1 MKDTNAQQEDV
12 TGLFR
17 KFGGDAGAYKEFA
30 PAEIPAATQTVALA
44 AAPVSA
50 PAPVPP
56 PTLDALAPSPATP
69 RPPIVEPAVDAL
81 PVAAHETPVATAKPR
96 ELDRLFARLDAC
108 APIPA
113 PAATRG
119 LMAHW
124 RKPG

>member
-30 PAEIPAATQTVALA
+30 PAEIPAATQPAAPA
-44 AAPVSA
+44 AAPA
-50 PAPVPP
+50 PAPASA
-56 PTLDALAPSPATP
+56 LDALAPSPATP

>member
-1 MKDTNAQQEDV
+1 MKDSNAQQEDV

-30 PAEIPAATQTVALA
+30 PAEIPAATQPVALA
-44 AAPVSA
+44 AAPV
-50 PAPVPP
+50 PAPP
-56 PTLDALAPSPATP
+56 PTLGPLAPTPATP

-81 PVAAHETPVATAKPR
+81 PVAAHETPVAAATPR

>member
-30 PAEIPAATQTVALA
+30 PAEIPAATQPVALA
-44 AAPVSA
+44 AAPVSV
-50 PAPVPP
+50 PVPVP
-56 PTLDALAPSPATP
+56 ASALDALAPSPATP

-81 PVAAHETPVATAKPR
+81 PVAAHETPVAAATPR

-108 APIPA
+108 APILA

>member
-30 PAEIPAATQTVALA
+30 PAEIPAATQPVALA
-44 AAPVSA
+44 AAPV
-50 PAPVPP
+50 PAPP

-81 PVAAHETPVATAKPR
+81 PVAAEEAPVAAATPR

>member
-30 PAEIPAATQTVALA
+30 PAEIAAATQPAAPA
-44 AAPVSA
+44 AAPA
-50 PAPVPP
+50 PAPASA
-56 PTLDALAPSPATP
+56 LDALAPSPATP

-81 PVAAHETPVATAKPR
+81 PVAAHETPVAAATPR

-108 APIPA
+108 APILA

>member
-1 MKDTNAQQEDV
+1 MKDANAQQEDV

-30 PAEIPAATQTVALA
+30 PAEIPAATRPAAPPVAPVPSPAPALHVLA
-44 AAPVSA
+44 PTPAAPVQH
-50 PAPVPP
+50 
-56 PTLDALAPSPATP
+56 
-69 RPPIVEPAVDAL
+69 
-81 PVAAHETPVATAKPR
+81 PVAARAVEPLPFAANEVPPMPSATR

-113 PAATRG
+113 PAAARG

-124 RKPG
+124 RRPG

>member
-1 MKDTNAQQEDV
+1 MKDANAQEEDV

-30 PAEIPAATQTVALA
+30 PADIPAATRPAAPT
-44 AAPVSA
+44 AAPV
-50 PAPVPP
+50 
-56 PTLDALAPSPATP
+56 PSPAQATAPHVLAPTP
-69 RPPIVEPAVDAL
+69 AAPVQHPVVAPTVDPL
-81 PVAAHETPVATAKPR
+81 PVVVNEAPTVPTAPR

-113 PAATRG
+113 PAAARG

-124 RKPG
+124 RRPG